1 MAISLPLIS
10 LDYPPDTSIPEMVA
24 GEMMTPKGT
33 KQSEIR
39 NEEKRF

>member
-1 MAISLPLIS
+1 MTTSLPLIS
-10 LDYPPDTSIPEMVA
+10 LDYLFDTSIPEMVA
-24 GEMMTPKGT
+24 GEVMTPKGT